1 MPKGRKRGGKR
12 LGPGRGQKVKHRTSA
27 GTFTIDAPYIES
39 AIEIVEE
46 SPGKFPHL
54 QSSAKAL
61 LELLWR
67 GLDPD
72 RLENKEQET
81 LHGLSNFSQPC
92 QPIHSLIS
100 KESAFWEYF
109 SRNAE
114 LVFELCAR
122 VLRWKSLKEPDHRT
136 NLHRFMI
143 MNPAIDTGHGIALLH
158 TNISGIVRFATTE
171 EILTAFKRQTGNN
184 LDKETLAQV
193 RHHKLRERRYRK
205 SLEDRTRRLGIGC

>member
-1 MPKGRKRGGKR
+1 MAKGRKSEGKKR
-12 LGPGRGQKVKHRTSA
+12 GPGRGQRVKHRTPA
-27 GTFTIDAPYIES
+27 GTFTVYAPYIES
-39 AIEIVEE
+39 VIEIVEE
-46 SPGKFPHL
+46 SPEKFPHL

-81 LHGLSNFSQPC
+81 LHGLLNFSQPS
-92 QPIHSLIS
+92 QLNHSLIPA
-100 KESAFWEYF
+100 EWPFWEYF
-109 SRNAE
+109 AHHAE

-122 VLRWKSLKEPDHRT
+122 VVRWKSLKGPDLRT

-158 TNISGIVRFATTE
+158 TNISGIGRFATTE
-171 EILTAFKRQTGNN
+171 EILTAFKRQTGKS
-184 LDKETLAQV
+184 LDSKTLAEV

-205 SLEDRTRRLGIGC
+205 SLEDRTRRLGIDC